1 MASLILICSLSMA
14 CALSHAMN
22 NFILALTYKIIS
34 VAKADKDFVSTKQS
48 PLEHQEGCK
57 SIKSLKVKD

>member
-1 MASLILICSLSMA
+1 MA